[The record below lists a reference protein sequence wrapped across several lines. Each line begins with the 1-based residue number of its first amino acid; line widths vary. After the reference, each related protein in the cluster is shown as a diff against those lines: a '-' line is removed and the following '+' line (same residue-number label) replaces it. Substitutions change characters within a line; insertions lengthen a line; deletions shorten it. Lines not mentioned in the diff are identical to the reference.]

1 MYSNNKPYKLQTV
14 IKEGKTMKRQ
24 VYQRQEKWQEGFTL
38 IELAI
43 VLVIIGI
50 ILGAVLKGQDLVEN
64 ARHKRLGTEIKQW
77 ETLIWTF
84 FDREKR
90 FPGDSENN
98 NKGNGTIGDGI
109 NDDPKTDLTN
119 AQFVAIPSSNVIT
132 LGSSSF
138 YIYFGNAGSKKNA
151 IIVCV
156 KEDCTQAFSDPE
168 EINYGKFFDGAIDD
182 TVDGTAGR
190 VQAFNAVNTVTSA
203 KWTATLTAAST
214 TGYTSAMKAFAYFFD
229 RKL

>member
-1 MYSNNKPYKLQTV
+1 MTEVRSKIKKLFTHDA
-14 IKEGKTMKRQ
+14 
-24 VYQRQEKWQEGFTL
+24 QRTTLNAKGFTL

-98 NKGNGTIGDGI
+98 KGNGTIGDGA

-119 AQFVAIPSSNVIT
+119 AQFVAIPSSNIIT

-156 KEDCTQAFSDPE
+156 KEDCTTAFSDPE
-168 EINYGKFFDGAIDD
+168 EINYAKFFDGAIDD

-190 VQAFNAVNTVTSA
+190 VQGFDAVNTVTSA
-203 KWTATLTAAST
+203 RWTATLTATST